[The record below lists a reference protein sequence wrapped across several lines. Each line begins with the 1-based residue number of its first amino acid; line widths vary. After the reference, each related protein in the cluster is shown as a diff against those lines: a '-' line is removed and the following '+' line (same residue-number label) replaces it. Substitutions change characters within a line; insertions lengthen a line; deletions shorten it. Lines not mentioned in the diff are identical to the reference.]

1 MFEDVCLLCGKH
13 LLDDGR
19 AYCSDECQSL
29 DSVSPSISSASSAVS
44 SPYLSGNPLC
54 GDIPA
59 LVPSALG
66 SAFGDYPHYSASS
79 SASTTWSVAADED
92 DFAGIKLDG
101 EYLHKGDPRLGD
113 GPSKSATYFPAFVR
127 TSVMTYA
134 RRPSGTNQHANV
146 PILHR
151 RTSSVSTT
159 EHMQGAPRS
168 APLHSRSNG
177 SSTDEE
183 DYSSDIQYTTADSP
197 SLAPASKGWKRNK
210 DPDSKST
217 LTKPKRN
224 RNRASLPA
232 CFSLLHING
241 ETRPSVS
248 SPRTAARPSPPTPK
262 LPLSSLTTTAIRMT
276 PEVPPTAHTFT
287 TPRGRRREPRTS
299 RSSRRS
305 EASLSRSAS
314 RSRSRNLSHPRV
326 DSKGS
331 VTQVFDLSSMLVPR
345 GRTAARRNSSPP
357 SKMVLPVPSDGQCRS
372 SEPFATS
379 RARSGRSDSRRSR
392 GRARLEEL
400 DGNGST
406 EAAPGYGYGRSGLID
421 RERTFI
427 HRTVAEYC

>member
-1 MFEDVCLLCGKH
+1 
-13 LLDDGR
+13 
-19 AYCSDECQSL
+19 
-29 DSVSPSISSASSAVS
+29 
-44 SPYLSGNPLC
+44 
-54 GDIPA
+54 
-59 LVPSALG
+59 
-66 SAFGDYPHYSASS
+66 
-79 SASTTWSVAADED
+79 
-92 DFAGIKLDG
+92 
-101 EYLHKGDPRLGD
+101 
-113 GPSKSATYFPAFVR
+113 
-127 TSVMTYA
+127 MTYA

-183 DYSSDIQYTTADSP
+183 DYSSDIQYTTTDSP
-197 SLAPASKGWKRNK
+197 NLVPAPKGWKRNK
-210 DPDSKST
+210 DSDSKST

-232 CFSLLHING
+232 CFSLLHLNG
-241 ETRPSVS
+241 ETRPPI
-248 SPRTAARPSPPTPK
+248 SPRSVARPSPPTPK
-262 LPLSSLTTTAIRMT
+262 LPLSSLTTTAIRRT
-276 PEVPPTAHTFT
+276 SDVPPAAAAAHTLA
-287 TPRGRRREPRTS
+287 TPRGRRREPGTS

-305 EASLSRSAS
+305 ETSLSRSPS
-314 RSRSRNLSHPRV
+314 RSGSRNLPQSRV

-331 VTQVFDLSSMLVPR
+331 VTQVFDWSSMLVSR

-357 SKMVLPVPSDGQCRS
+357 SKMVLPVLGDGQCRA

-379 RARSGRSDSRRSR
+379 RTKSGRSDSRRSR
-392 GRARLEEL
+392 GRARLDEL

-427 HRTVAEYC
+427 HRTVGEYS